1 MLNDIQKEK
10 LSDEELDSVSGG
22 VNIMTNLPFNS
33 NQEFDTDGLVASSE
47 MRFSVTDLLEKDPKF
62 RRSRRRNRQ
71 IEKGSASQNGGLQSL

>member
-22 VNIMTNLPFNS
+22 VHVNNLLFNS
-33 NQEFDTDGLVASSE
+33 NQEIDTDDLVASSE

-71 IEKGSASQNGGLQSL
+71 IKKGSASQNGGLQSL

>member
-22 VNIMTNLPFNS
+22 VMVNNLLFNS
-33 NQEFDTDGLVASSE
+33 NQEIDTDDLVASSE

-62 RRSRRRNRQ
+62 RKRRPRKK
-71 IEKGSASQNGGLQSL
+71 KGFDPQNGGLQSL